1 MKFFR
6 RNFFFY
12 RGYTQALFFMT
23 LILYVWSF
31 PSPDPFWKRWMD
43 TFLDAV
49 AIFSLIS
56 GELIRLWAV
65 SHAGKAT
72 RSRRLKAQLLVTT
85 GPYAYLRHP
94 IYLGNFLI
102 GLGIVVI
109 SGSFIFVPIF
119 LLLFVLYYHAIIS
132 EEEGFLRERFGM
144 AFEQYRARVS
154 KYFPIRIHVGRDLL
168 FGRHLP
174 LKELGTACGILVGG
188 FFFEWIESPLH
199 RRWIIGFYDWLTKGG
214 IL

>member
-1 MKFFR
+1 MKFFGR
-6 RNFFFY
+6 YIFFY
-12 RGYTQALFFMT
+12 RGYTQALFFIT

-49 AIFSLIS
+49 AIFSLVS

-72 RSRRLKAQLLVTT
+72 RSRRLKAQILVTT

-109 SGSFIFVPIF
+109 SGAFIFVPIF
-119 LLLFVLYYHAIIS
+119 LFFFVVQYHAIIS
-132 EEEGFLRERFGM
+132 EEEGFLRERFGT
-144 AFEQYRARVS
+144 AFETYRARVP
-154 KYFPIRIHVGRDLL
+154 KYLPITVQMGRDLS
-168 FGRHLP
+168 FGKRLP

-188 FFFEWIESPLH
+188 FFFEWIESPHH
-199 RRWIIGFYDWLTKGG
+199 RQWIVNLYDRLTHGG
-214 IL
+214 VL